1 MARNSGRSLLVLFG
15 LTLLGFKACFVS
27 SPAEVQAPRGAAASA
42 LATAVITGTALPAF
56 AERIPGGKF
65 TKAQG
70 KIVATPDEDGFT
82 DSEVA
87 LALIVAAVVLYLA
100 IEVTKSLFYGET
112 YEKERPMTPFE
123 KRIVETGV
131 MGVRGDSYSPFRP

>member
-1 MARNSGRSLLVLFG
+1 MARKTGRSILVLFC
-15 LTLLGFKACFVS
+15 LALLGFKACFVS
-27 SPAEVQAPRGAAASA
+27 SPAETPRAATASA
-42 LATAVITGTALPAF
+42 LATAVVMGTALPAF

>member
-1 MARNSGRSLLVLFG
+1 MRSGLRLLVIAAAVCLFCG
-15 LTLLGFKACFVS
+15 PSAFVS
-27 SPAEVQAPRGAAASA
+27 SPTRSLEASVGNQLAAATSGVVA
-42 LATAVITGTALPAF
+42 AGMSLPAF

-87 LALIVAAVVLYLA
+87 LALIIAAVVLYLA
-100 IEVTKSLFYGET
+100 IEVTKSLFY
-112 YEKERPMTPFE
+112 
-123 KRIVETGV
+123 
-131 MGVRGDSYSPFRP
+131 